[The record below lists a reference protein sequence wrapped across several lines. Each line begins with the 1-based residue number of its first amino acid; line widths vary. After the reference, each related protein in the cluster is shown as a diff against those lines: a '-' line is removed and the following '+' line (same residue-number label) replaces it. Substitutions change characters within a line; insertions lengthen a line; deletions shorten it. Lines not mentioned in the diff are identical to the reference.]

1 MDKHQVLEQIR
12 AAKAAHIRWVQ
23 KAKLLIEGFEMDK
36 DSIPINSTECKFGV
50 WFYSD
55 AQQLNSLRNNSLEC
69 MGSVETL
76 HFQLHD
82 IYLQIFKLYYDV
94 GEKGFFAKLFGSK
107 KKVNDETIEKG
118 RKYFSE
124 LEGVS
129 KELLVEINRL
139 ERRIIAIPEEE
150 LADL

>member
-12 AAKAAHIRWVQ
+12 AAKAAHISWVQ

-50 WFYSD
+50 WFYND

-69 MGSVETL
+69 MESVETL

-82 IYLQIFKLYYDV
+82 IYLQIFKLYYDI

-107 KKVNDETIEKG
+107 KKVNDETIAKG

-129 KELLVEINRL
+129 KALLVEINRL